1 MNVSRENVRWILF
14 FREFNH
20 NLTQQLLLM
29 LGKTGIWG
37 MIVRKF
43 VNQGMNDRL
52 LRVVQTISALSIP
65 TRKSSD
71 TLKIS
76 AISVST
82 SSGGIR
88 RSFS

>member
-1 MNVSRENVRWILF
+1 MDII

-52 LRVVQTISALSIP
+52 LRVVQPIYRDHLRLIYP
-65 TRKSSD
+65 NE
-71 TLKIS
+71 KIQ
-76 AISVST
+76 
-82 SSGGIR
+82 
-88 RSFS
+88 